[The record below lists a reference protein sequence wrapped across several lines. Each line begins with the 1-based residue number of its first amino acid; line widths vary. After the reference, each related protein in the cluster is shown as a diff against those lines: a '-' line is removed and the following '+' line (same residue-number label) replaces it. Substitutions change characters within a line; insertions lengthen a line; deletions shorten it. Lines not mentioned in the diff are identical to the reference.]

1 MICVQ
6 RVLTGEKAQRTTSA
20 MNKTVARSGTASEP
34 KGFTVL
40 ELMVVIAI
48 VLFVSAAVVA
58 SVQSL
63 RQASL
68 STQSDKLAV
77 SIRYLYDLA
86 ALNNTVYKLVID
98 MGSNA
103 YWGEEVSQNARCG
116 SAILPSE
123 REALYSLDTETE
135 PAVPSKGAQEG
146 SSATKENLL
155 TRTTLPKGLSFG
167 GVMTSHQDEL
177 QEEGKANIY
186 FFPSGYVEKAL
197 IYINKGETT
206 YTIETHPLKG
216 IGILHT
222 EKIDPRRLLD

>member
-1 MICVQ
+1 
-6 RVLTGEKAQRTTSA
+6 

-63 RQASL
+63 KQASL
-68 STQSDKLAV
+68 STQADRLAV

-86 ALNNTVYKLVID
+86 ALNNTVYRLVID
-98 MGSNA
+98 MDSNA
-103 YWGEEVSQNARCG
+103 YWGEEVSESSRCG

-123 REALYSLDTETE
+123 REALYSLDMEVQTPKE
-135 PAVPSKGAQEG
+135 PPKTAEQSPSP
-146 SSATKENLL
+146 TKENLL